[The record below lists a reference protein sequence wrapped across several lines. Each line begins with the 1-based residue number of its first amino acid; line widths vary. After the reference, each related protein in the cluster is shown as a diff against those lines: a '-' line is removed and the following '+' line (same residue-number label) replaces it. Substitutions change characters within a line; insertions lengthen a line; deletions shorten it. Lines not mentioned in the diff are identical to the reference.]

1 MEIPDSDRIAAAIHK
16 KGLSFLLHEERMTQD
31 SYGQFITDLKERI
44 SKGLASDQWVC
55 DELRK
60 RFERY
65 NWTGIYLLKE
75 EKLVLAAYSGE
86 RTEHEVIPLG
96 EGLCSLAIVKDQ
108 VVLEPDVKSNTE
120 YLACF
125 PSTNSEI
132 VVPIRLNGRAIGE
145 IDIDSD
151 ARDAFSEKDKSFLTE
166 VAKLMAPL
174 VTG

>member
-1 MEIPDSDRIAAAIHK
+1 
-16 KGLSFLLHEERMTQD
+16 MTGD
-31 SYGQFITDLKERI
+31 PYGQFITDLRKKI
-44 SKGLASDQWVC
+44 SKGSASGQWVC
-55 DELRK
+55 DELRR
-60 RFERY
+60 RFESY

-75 EKLVLAAYSGE
+75 EKLVLSAYSGE
-86 RTEHEVIPLG
+86 KTDHEVIPLG

-132 VVPIRLNGRAIGE
+132 VVPIRLDGRAIGE

-151 ARDAFSEKDKSFLTE
+151 AGDAFSERDKSFLTE
-166 VAKLMAPL
+166 IAKLIAPF
-174 VTG
+174 VTV

>member
-1 MEIPDSDRIAAAIHK
+1 MSGDP
-16 KGLSFLLHEERMTQD
+16 
-31 SYGQFITDLKERI
+31 YGNFITDLKEKI

-60 RFERY
+60 RFESY

-75 EKLVLAAYSGE
+75 EKLVLSAYSGE

-96 EGLCSLAIVKDQ
+96 EGLCSLAIVKDE

-132 VVPIRLNGRAIGE
+132 VVPIKLNGKAIGE

-151 ARDAFSEKDKSFLTE
+151 ARNAFSGKDESFLKE
-166 VAKLMAPL
+166 VAKLIAPL

>member
-1 MEIPDSDRIAAAIHK
+1 
-16 KGLSFLLHEERMTQD
+16 MTGD
-31 SYGQFITDLKERI
+31 PYGQFITDLRKKI
-44 SKGLASDQWVC
+44 SKGSASGQWVC
-55 DELRK
+55 DELRR
-60 RFERY
+60 RFESY

-75 EKLVLAAYSGE
+75 EKLVLSAYSGE
-86 RTEHEVIPLG
+86 KTDHEVIPLG

-132 VVPIRLNGRAIGE
+132 VVPIRLDGRTIGE

-151 ARDAFSEKDKSFLTE
+151 ARDAFSERDKSFLTE
-166 VAKLMAPL
+166 IAKLIAPF
-174 VTG
+174 VTV